1 MNQLFLYP
9 GATIELAENAHTIP
23 AGRYTFITRYDE
35 LLVLSASEEIGIVLA
50 TSHWGHL
57 IRLAPPGS
65 GDTSERRFLEEYS
78 KLLARQRSSSDAL
91 PHSAISMC
99 FMGSRAR
106 ERLMTYLSRG
116 QTEDRLFDRIKSF
129 AEPIKVA
136 A

>member
-9 GATIELAENAHTIP
+9 GVTVELVDNAHTIP

-65 GDTSERRFLEEYS
+65 RATSERRFLEAYS
-78 KLLARQRSSSDAL
+78 GLLSRQWSTGDE
-91 PHSAISMC
+91 PPQSAVSMC
-99 FMGSRAR
+99 FMGTKAR
-106 ERLMTYLSRG
+106 RRLGAYLSPGRS
-116 QTEDRLFDRIKSF
+116 EDHLFARIRSF
-129 AEPIKVA
+129 LEPIQVA
-136 A
+136 V